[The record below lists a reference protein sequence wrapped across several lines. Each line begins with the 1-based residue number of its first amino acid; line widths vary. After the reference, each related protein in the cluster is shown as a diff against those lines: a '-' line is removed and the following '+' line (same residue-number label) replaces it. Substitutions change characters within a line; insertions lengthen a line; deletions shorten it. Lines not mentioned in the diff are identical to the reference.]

1 MEEAGMRAV
10 KAEQKAKRR
19 EVYLQSSSLDL
30 RRSMEERK
38 KLDDDYLESVRAKIA
53 LLNKVEWFF

>member
-1 MEEAGMRAV
+1 MRAV

-53 LLNKVEWFF
+53 LLNKVE